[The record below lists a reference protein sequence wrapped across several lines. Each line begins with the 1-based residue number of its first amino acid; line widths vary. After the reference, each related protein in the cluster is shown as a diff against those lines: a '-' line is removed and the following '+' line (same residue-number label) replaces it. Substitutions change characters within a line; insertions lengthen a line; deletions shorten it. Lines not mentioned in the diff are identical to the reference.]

1 MFGFAAGE
9 SRTLAGFRRSYN
21 STADETI
28 SPGGFYHRL
37 TPSLS
42 EYLRELVERGLDE
55 VAVPDAVDA
64 DIDRFRDVTIADGT
78 VLRLH
83 EFLSDEFQA
92 RHEEQAGAKL
102 HLLHNATDQTIE
114 RLDVTDEKTHDS
126 TLFKMG
132 SWLCGRLV
140 LFDLAYFKYRRFAL
154 IDEND
159 GYFVSRLKQNANPEI
174 TEELREWRGRAI
186 PLEGKQDVVDELS
199 RKYIDVAVEAEFKRG
214 QYEGT
219 QSLDTKRFRVVGV
232 RDEDADDYHL
242 YITNLPREEFLPAD
256 LATLYRCRWEV
267 ETLFRELKTQYELD
281 EFDTSNPVVVE
292 ILLYAALLSLLVSR
306 ELLDLVTEQA
316 DDEIVFPPERWAA
329 TFRSH
334 AQLILHELGEYLGYS
349 PPPLLERL
357 IGDAQKIHKQRPI
370 LQETLATATQPRCE
384 SYLKTNDISSA
395 PLVLDD
401 FNFLITNKYYNNSID
416 DNVVGCGELGGNVS
430 VSEGGPNIPGETVQQ
445 FHYETDSSE
454 AIQTAIHEV
463 GHNLEMQHKV
473 GDRSFEDRKS
483 DSGDEYVITPLP
495 PGSNEDN
502 VCGATVSSNDGST
515 VVLDMRYFYCALEND
530 YF

>member
-1 MFGFAAGE
+1 
-9 SRTLAGFRRSYN
+9 
-21 STADETI
+21 
-28 SPGGFYHRL
+28 GGFYHRL
-37 TPSLS
+37 TPSLA
-42 EYLRELVERGLDE
+42 EYLRDLVERGLDE
-55 VAVPDAVDA
+55 VAVPDAVDG
-64 DIDRFRDVTIADGT
+64 DINRFRDVMIADGT

-114 RLDVTDEKTHDS
+114 RIDVTDEKAHDS
-126 TLFKMG
+126 TLFKTG
-132 SWLCGRLV
+132 SWLHGRLV

-159 GYFVSRLKQNANPEI
+159 GYFVSRLKQNANPVI

-186 PLEGKQDVVDELS
+186 PLEGEKIHDVVGDLS
-199 RKYIDVAVEAEFKRG
+199 REYIDVEVEAEFKRG

-219 QSLDTKRFRVVGV
+219 RSLDTKRFRVVGV

-256 LATLYRCRWEV
+256 LGTLYRCRWEV

-334 AQLILHELGEYLGYS
+334 AQLVLHELGEYLGYS

-357 IGDAQKIHKQRPI
+357 IEDAQKIHQQRPI

-384 SYLKTNDISSA
+384 S
-395 PLVLDD
+395 
-401 FNFLITNKYYNNSID
+401 
-416 DNVVGCGELGGNVS
+416 
-430 VSEGGPNIPGETVQQ
+430 
-445 FHYETDSSE
+445 
-454 AIQTAIHEV
+454 
-463 GHNLEMQHKV
+463 
-473 GDRSFEDRKS
+473 
-483 DSGDEYVITPLP
+483 
-495 PGSNEDN
+495 
-502 VCGATVSSNDGST
+502 
-515 VVLDMRYFYCALEND
+515 
-530 YF
+530 